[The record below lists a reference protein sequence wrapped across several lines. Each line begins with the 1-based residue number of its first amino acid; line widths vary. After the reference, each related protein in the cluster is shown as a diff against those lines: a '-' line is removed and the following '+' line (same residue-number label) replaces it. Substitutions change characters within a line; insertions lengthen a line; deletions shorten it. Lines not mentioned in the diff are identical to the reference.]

1 MPWARVEPWPDGLDR
16 LRDLGF
22 TCAAL
27 TPGPDSIVLDAI
39 DRSRP
44 IAFMLGSEGPGLT
57 PAALARADVR
67 VRIPMAPGVDSLNVA
82 ATSALAFRAIAE
94 RTRMI
99 DDVSDGGR
107 PVAAVERAI
116 AVLDVLADGAGPR
129 GVNELARALGAHP
142 STVSRLLGTLAE
154 AGLVE
159 REAGSGHYRLGLRLA
174 YWGSAA
180 IAGRDL
186 RELARPLLAE
196 LSGLTGETSTLS
208 LAAGTEAVTA
218 DYVASSQT
226 VLSQARVGRASVG
239 HATAV
244 GKVLLAFRPD
254 ALAALPAELERFT
267 SATIVDRAEL
277 ERELEAVRARGYGE
291 ASGERE
297 VGLHAIAVPVLDGR
311 GELAAILGLQGPDRF
326 DAEARSRALDPLLE
340 RAARLGAALS
350 T

>member
-1 MPWARVEPWPDGLDR
+1 
-16 LRDLGF
+16 
-22 TCAAL
+22 
-27 TPGPDSIVLDAI
+27 
-39 DRSRP
+39 
-44 IAFMLGSEGPGLT
+44 
-57 PAALARADVR
+57 
-67 VRIPMAPGVDSLNVA
+67 
-82 ATSALAFRAIAE
+82 
-94 RTRMI
+94 MI
-99 DDVSDGGR
+99 DDVSEGGR
-107 PVAAVERAI
+107 PVAAVARAI

-129 GVNELARALGAHP
+129 GVNELARALAAHP

-196 LSGLTGETSTLS
+196 LSELTGETSTLS

-218 DYVASSQT
+218 DYVASSQS

-267 SATIVDRAEL
+267 GATIVDRAEL

-326 DAEARSRALDPLLE
+326 DAEARSRALDPLRE

>member
-1 MPWARVEPWPDGLDR
+1 
-16 LRDLGF
+16 
-22 TCAAL
+22 
-27 TPGPDSIVLDAI
+27 
-39 DRSRP
+39 
-44 IAFMLGSEGPGLT
+44 
-57 PAALARADVR
+57 
-67 VRIPMAPGVDSLNVA
+67 
-82 ATSALAFRAIAE
+82 
-94 RTRMI
+94 MI
-99 DDVSDGGR
+99 DDVREGGR

-186 RELARPLLAE
+186 RELARPLLVE
-196 LSGLTGETSTLS
+196 ISDLTGETATLS

-218 DYVASSQT
+218 DYVASSQS

-254 ALAALPAELERFT
+254 ALAALPAELEPFT
-267 SATIVDRAEL
+267 DVTIVDRAQL
-277 ERELEAVRARGYGE
+277 ERELAEVRSRGYGE

-311 GELAAILGLQGPDRF
+311 GELAAVLGLQGPDRF
-326 DAEARSRALDPLLE
+326 DAEARARAVNPLRD

-350 T
+350 S

>member
-1 MPWARVEPWPDGLDR
+1 
-16 LRDLGF
+16 
-22 TCAAL
+22 
-27 TPGPDSIVLDAI
+27 
-39 DRSRP
+39 
-44 IAFMLGSEGPGLT
+44 
-57 PAALARADVR
+57 
-67 VRIPMAPGVDSLNVA
+67 
-82 ATSALAFRAIAE
+82 
-94 RTRMI
+94 MI
-99 DDVSDGGR
+99 DGVREGGR
-107 PVAAVERAI
+107 PVAAVGRAI
-116 AVLDVLADGAGPR
+116 ALMDELADGAGPR

-159 REAGSGHYRLGLRLA
+159 REPGSGHYRLGLRLA

-180 IAGRDL
+180 IAGRGL

-196 LSGLTGETSTLS
+196 LSELTGETATLS

-218 DYVASSQT
+218 DYVASSQS

-267 SATIVDRAEL
+267 DETIVDRGQL
-277 ERELEAVRARGYGE
+277 ERELEQVRARGYGE
-291 ASGERE
+291 ASEERE
-297 VGLHAIAVPVLDGR
+297 QGLHAIAVPVLDGR
-311 GELAAILGLQGPDRF
+311 GQLAAVLGLQGPDRF
-326 DAEARSRALDPLLE
+326 DAPARARALDPLRE

-350 T
+350 A

>member
-1 MPWARVEPWPDGLDR
+1 
-16 LRDLGF
+16 
-22 TCAAL
+22 
-27 TPGPDSIVLDAI
+27 
-39 DRSRP
+39 
-44 IAFMLGSEGPGLT
+44 
-57 PAALARADVR
+57 
-67 VRIPMAPGVDSLNVA
+67 
-82 ATSALAFRAIAE
+82 
-94 RTRMI
+94 MI
-99 DDVSDGGR
+99 DDVRDGGR

-129 GVNELARALGAHP
+129 GVNELARALDAHP

-159 REAGSGHYRLGLRLA
+159 REAGSGRYRLGLRLA

-186 RELARPLLAE
+186 RELAHPLLAE
-196 LSGLTGETSTLS
+196 LSELTCETSTLS

-218 DYVASSQT
+218 DYVASSQS

-244 GKVLLAFRPD
+244 GKVLLAYRPD

-277 ERELEAVRARGYGE
+277 GREVEAVRARGYGE

-326 DAEARSRALDPLLE
+326 DAKARSRALDPLRE

-350 T
+350 S

>member
-1 MPWARVEPWPDGLDR
+1 
-16 LRDLGF
+16 
-22 TCAAL
+22 
-27 TPGPDSIVLDAI
+27 
-39 DRSRP
+39 
-44 IAFMLGSEGPGLT
+44 
-57 PAALARADVR
+57 
-67 VRIPMAPGVDSLNVA
+67 
-82 ATSALAFRAIAE
+82 
-94 RTRMI
+94 MI
-99 DDVSDGGR
+99 DDVRDGGR

-116 AVLDVLADGAGPR
+116 ALLDVLADGAGSR

-159 REAGSGHYRLGLRLA
+159 RESGSGHYRLGLRLA

-186 RELARPLLAE
+186 RELAHPLLAE
-196 LSGLTGETSTLS
+196 LSELTGETATLS

-218 DYVASSQT
+218 DYVASSQS

-244 GKVLLAFRPD
+244 GKVLLAFRSD
-254 ALAALPAELERFT
+254 ALGALPAELERFT
-267 SATIVDRAEL
+267 DATIVDRAEL
-277 ERELEAVRARGYGE
+277 ERELAEVRNRGYGE

-297 VGLHAIAVPVLDGR
+297 QGLHAIAVPVVDTA

-326 DAEARSRALDPLLE
+326 DEAARAGALAPLRD

-350 T
+350 S